1 MQDEVKIFASDNIH
15 NLLVGKQP
23 RIGQSRL
30 SPRNV
35 AAARLDGVDFSSY
48 PFPEAI
54 EPSGK
59 VQQMTRPETQW
70 NNDRPS
76 SKVVSTNYH
85 KVRATAKDMQNMSEY
100 LTYYETNSTRKTML
114 LHQDIEEHYLQPF
127 TKKLVK
133 QVNGE
138 NYNRYLKTRNRAVT
152 AFDKITQKKD
162 TFNQELPEI
171 PMIKFKGSNLT
182 DPVQKY
188 KVNNAHEANLSRIIA
203 QSTGTHVDPPV
214 FPERDTMNLKRWTI
228 LSQTRFYEGTPNA
241 QKGKRIHPGKFDSQI
256 SREIETYKSE
266 KRHTPRPQRRPS
278 QCQVDHIKFG

>member
-30 SPRNV
+30 SPRNTTTTGH
-35 AAARLDGVDFSSY
+35 DGLDFSKY
-48 PFPEAI
+48 PFPEVI

-59 VQQMTRPETQW
+59 VQQMSKPDSQW
-70 NNDRPS
+70 LNDRPVTS
-76 SKVVSTNYH
+76 VPSTNYH
-85 KVRATAKDMQNMSEY
+85 KVRATAKDMDNMSQY
-100 LTYYETNSTRKTML
+100 LTYYETNNTRKTML
-114 LHQDIEEHYLQPF
+114 LHQDIEEHYIQPF

-152 AFDKITQKKD
+152 AFDKLTQKQD
-162 TFNQELPEI
+162 TFNQELPQI
-171 PMIKFKGSNLT
+171 PTIKFKGSNLT

-188 KVNNAHEANLSRIIA
+188 KVNNAHEAKLSRIIA
-203 QSTGTHVDPPV
+203 ESTGIRHEPPV
-214 FPERDTMNLKRWTI
+214 YPERDTMNLKKWTI

-241 QKGKRIHPGKFDSQI
+241 QKGKKIHPGKFDSRI
-256 SREIETYKSE
+256 SREIESYNVERS
-266 KRHTPRPQRRPS
+266 TPRPLRAQS
-278 QCQVDHIKFG
+278 ACHVDHIKFA